1 MVPVLYSSPLNNKL
15 MSFNIITQSVKAYAN
30 LASFPATGESNV
42 LYIDEATNI
51 SYYWTGAVYTAI
63 SSGGGSFDYANAT
76 GITQITDF
84 IISPTI
90 LNADQDDYNPT
101 GFSTC
106 NMIRQAI
113 NGSRVITGFQAPPAG
128 VNRFFGICN
137 IDTNDTIKFKN
148 NDSSSAAANRI
159 LLRDNGPDKTIKE
172 NETAIFWYD
181 HISLRYRPYNRIG

>member
-1 MVPVLYSSPLNNKL
+1 

-42 LYIDEATNI
+42 LYIDEATNV

-84 IISPTI
+84 IITPPT
-90 LNADQDDYNPT
+90 LTGNVNDYNPT

-106 NMIRQAI
+106 NMIRQDI
-113 NGSRVITGFQAPPAG
+113 NANNREITGFAAPPAG
-128 VNRFFGICN
+128 VNRIITWSN
-137 IDTNDTIKFKN
+137 INSGVFDIKFKE
-148 NDSSSAAANRI
+148 NDSGSVAANRI
-159 LLRDNGPDKTIKE
+159 LLRDNADKSIKA

-181 HISLRYRPYNRIG
+181 HVSTRWRPYNRIG

>member
-1 MVPVLYSSPLNNKL
+1 MAKYKFNPFN
-15 MSFNIITQSVKAYAN
+15 SFNIITQNVETYAN
-30 LASFPATGESNV
+30 LASFPPTGESNV

-51 SYYWTGAVYTAI
+51 SYYWTGAAYTAI
-63 SSGGGSFDYANAT
+63 GSGGGSFDYANAT

-113 NGSRVITGFQAPPAG
+113 NGNRVITGFQAPPAG
-128 VNRFFGICN
+128 VNRFFGINN
-137 IDTNDTIKFKN
+137 IDPNDTIKFKN
-148 NDSSSAAANRI
+148 NASSSSAANRL

-181 HISLRYRPYNRIG
+181 HISSRYRPYNRIG